1 MFGGNGL
8 DFLRVRVQ
16 LPVKTLFDLLR
27 GCVRAYLASQQIQIV
42 VGSVFKAGEPAGVG
56 SAAPQRQETFGEP
69 LIGGKNAGIH
79 QTGMGFETGI
89 PLFLAQILE
98 RSQFFLKDRL
108 QIMGTGSIDKSAA
121 LFGNSVHTGVI
132 HKNAQAGFL
141 LFERQDFLKI
151 AGEIAEQF
159 QIIGDIL

>member
-8 DFLRVRVQ
+8 DFFRVRIQ

-27 GCVRAYLASQQIQIV
+27 GCVRAYLASQKIQIV

-56 SAAPQRQETFGEP
+56 SAAPQRQETSESRSE
-69 LIGGKNAGIH
+69 GGKNAESIRRVW
-79 QTGMGFETGI
+79 GFETGI
-89 PLFLAQILE
+89 SLFLAQILE
-98 RSQFFLKDRL
+98 RSQFFLKDSL
-108 QIMGTGSIDKSAA
+108 QIMRTGSIDKSAA
-121 LFGNSVHTGVI
+121 LFGNSIHTGVI

-151 AGEIAEQF
+151 AGRSLSSF
-159 QIIGDIL
+159 R